1 MSRFLRYDKDMNACV
16 NRHIIMNNKCD
27 KQFAMRFDQQ
37 TGTGT
42 IHKGEKKDG
51 VQLKE
56 IN

>member
-1 MSRFLRYDKDMNACV
+1 
-16 NRHIIMNNKCD
+16 MNNKCD
-27 KQFAMRFDQQ
+27 KQFAMSFDQQ